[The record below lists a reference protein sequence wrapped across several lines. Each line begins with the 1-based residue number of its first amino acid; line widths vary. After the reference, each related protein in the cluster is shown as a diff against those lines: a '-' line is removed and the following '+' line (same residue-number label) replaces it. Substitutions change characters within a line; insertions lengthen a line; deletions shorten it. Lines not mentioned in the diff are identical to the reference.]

1 MESVMPKQIKEIGNP
16 TYHADLDLVVAP
28 LTFTDGETVEVAIPV
43 AEIGRL
49 VSYFAGLNDFLS
61 SQGVSVKRGRKDDL
75 FGPIR
80 VHGLGFHA
88 GPEDTMLV
96 LDLAGCRLGFA
107 LESTQLIRFARE
119 LPQVALA
126 LSADRKKAQ

>member
-1 MESVMPKQIKEIGNP
+1 MESVMPKQIKEIGDP
-16 TYHADLDLVVAP
+16 TYYADLDLITAP
-28 LTFTDGETVEVAIPV
+28 VTFTDGETVEVAIPV
-43 AEIGRL
+43 ADIGAF
-49 VSYFAGLNDFLS
+49 VGYFAKLNEFLS

-80 VHGLGFHA
+80 VHGLGFQD

-107 LESTQLIRFARE
+107 LENTQLTRFARE
-119 LPQVALA
+119 LPQVALT